1 MQAGRMTSLLD
12 RLAEIGARPDDTS
25 EDRLRAGALILAS
38 IGIAAISC
46 FWIGVY
52 LAYGYESSA
61 AIPFVYQ
68 IVTLVGLL
76 ALSRTK
82 RFDIFRT
89 TQLAAWLILPALLQ
103 ITLGGF
109 VASSGM
115 ILWAVLVPFAAVAL
129 LGVRRAM
136 PWLLAFFVV
145 LAALVLLNPR
155 LAHHPHGFPRSLVVA
170 FIVLNICG
178 LVLGGFVL
186 LGFFV
191 DRSEQ
196 ARRELAEEQELS
208 EMLLRNMLPD
218 ADRPPTKQGEG
229 DRAGARPGH
238 GPVRR
243 HRGVHAT
250 QRGDGRRSTSWA
262 CSTSI
267 FSAFDTARRS
277 RGPGEDQDD
286 RRRLHGRRRRCR
298 SRGSTTPQAIARTR
312 ARDARR
318 GRSIADRR
326 RGGGSQIR
334 IGIDTGPA
342 VAGVIGR
349 RKFIYDLWGD
359 TVNTASRMESH
370 GVPGEIQV
378 TERAAAALT
387 APSSSRARGPIE
399 VKGKGLVETFF
410 LLGERQGDVHS
421 T

>member
-170 FIVLNICG
+170 FIVLNISG

-208 EMLLRNMLPD
+208 EMLLRNMLPT
-218 ADRPPTKQGEG
+218 AIAHRLKQGESTIAQALDQVTVLFADIEG
-229 DRAGARPGH
+229 FTRLSEEMPPEHVVGLLDR
-238 GPVRR
+238 
-243 HRGVHAT
+243 
-250 QRGDGRRSTSWA
+250 
-262 CSTSI
+262 I
-267 FSAFDTARRS
+267 FSAFDTLADLEGLEKIKTIGDAYMVVGGAPEPRI
-277 RGPGEDQDD
+277 D
-286 RRRLHGRRRRCR
+286 HA
-298 SRGSTTPQAIARTR
+298 QAIARLALAMRRALAPIAVSVARRLADPHRHRHRTRRRRRDRHAQVHLRPLGRHGEHRQPDGVPRRAGRDPADGARGRGAERRLR
-312 ARDARR
+312 ARAARPDRGQGQGARR
-318 GRSIADRR
+318 DVLPVGR
-326 RGGGSQIR
+326 
-334 IGIDTGPA
+334 
-342 VAGVIGR
+342 
-349 RKFIYDLWGD
+349 
-359 TVNTASRMESH
+359 AS
-370 GVPGEIQV
+370 
-378 TERAAAALT
+378 A
-387 APSSSRARGPIE
+387 
-399 VKGKGLVETFF
+399 
-410 LLGERQGDVHS
+410 
-421 T
+421 

>member
-61 AIPFVYQ
+61 AIPFAYQ

-145 LAALVLLNPR
+145 LAVLVLLNPR

-170 FIVLNICG
+170 FIVLNISG

-208 EMLLRNMLPD
+208 EMLLRNMLPT
-218 ADRPPTKQGEG
+218 AIAHRLKQGEG
-229 DRAGARPGH
+229 TIAQALDQVTVLFADI
-238 GPVRR
+238 V
-243 HRGVHAT
+243 GVHAA
-250 QRGDGRRSTSWA
+250 QRGDATGARRGPA
-262 CSTSI
+262 RPHLLGLRH
-267 FSAFDTARRS
+267 ARRS

-286 RRRLHGRRRRCR
+286 RRRLHGRRRRAGAADR
-298 SRGSTTPQAIARTR
+298 SRAGDRPAG
-312 ARDARR
+312 ARDAPRAGADR
-318 GRSIADRR
+318 GRCRR
-326 RGGGSQIR
+326 R
-334 IGIDTGPA
+334 PA
-342 VAGVIGR
+342 DPHR
-349 RKFIYDLWGD
+349 HR
-359 TVNTASRMESH
+359 H
-370 GVPGEIQV
+370 
-378 TERAAAALT
+378 
-387 APSSSRARGPIE
+387 RARP
-399 VKGKGLVETFF
+399 
-410 LLGERQGDVHS
+410 S
-421 T
+421 PA